1 MQVYKKLSEA
11 IKAIDA
17 TGRVKVAQGERG
29 VTISITD
36 TMLFKPG
43 EAMVLSESRE
53 TLMRVASVLTDF
65 PHQIRIEG
73 HTDNVPIHTKE
84 FPTNWELSAA
94 RALNI
99 TRFLTEGGY
108 LPADRLAASGY
119 GEFHPIAPN
128 DTPEGRSQNR
138 RVELVI
144 LKSLK
149 SEGEGQ
155 VISPIK
161 GPCVATG
168 LPGGCESETP

>member
-1 MQVYKKLSEA
+1 MQIYRSCRRRSGRRH
-11 IKAIDA
+11 

-36 TMLFKPG
+36 TTLFKPRRSL
-43 EAMVLSESRE
+43 VLSESNE
-53 TLMRVASVLTDF
+53 TLMRVAAVLKDF

-108 LPADRLAASGY
+108 LPPERLAASGY
-119 GEFHPIAPN
+119 GEFHPVASN
-128 DTPEGRSQNR
+128 DTPEERSQNR

-144 LKSLK
+144 LKA
-149 SEGEGQ
+149 Q
-155 VISPIK
+155 RRD
-161 GPCVATG
+161 AR
-168 LPGGCESETP
+168 